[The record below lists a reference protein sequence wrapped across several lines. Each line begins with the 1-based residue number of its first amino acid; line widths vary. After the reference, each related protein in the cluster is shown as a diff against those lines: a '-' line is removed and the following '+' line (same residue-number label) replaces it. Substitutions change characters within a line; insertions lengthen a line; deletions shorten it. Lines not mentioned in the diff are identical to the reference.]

1 MAQTVANDMVKD
13 KEKALKA
20 AQNAKSKGG
29 VTIAEKIASEQERK
43 ANIQNAEHELA
54 IWQTIASVPEA
65 RQQAMAE
72 AQAQADA
79 EAEQKAYGREETVGL
94 PVALE
99 YLLEGGKGSIE
110 SAGYFLYGVQAA
122 FPHISAELQ
131 RVRDSIS
138 SEQLGMTPDSFVAS
152 NPHQLQEMRNFVAQS
167 YGDKGVELFDKL
179 TANSTGFIPR
189 DGKEVGLELE
199 NLTPVEAQA
208 KAEAERIKAE
218 EARRAEENTPIV
230 EAPLVEATEEVAEP
244 IVEETETT
252 TLPESEEEK
261 ESKNSTKSKSRK
273 APRRAVDAETE
284 ILRRLEEEWSDAPK
298 DVKEQI
304 KELADMSVAVTL
316 DDVVYGALEEVK
328 KKNAQYRLLLKDEGV
343 VRGAVNMTGISAKEL
358 QKSLGLN
365 AFASRAK
372 GGVSIEK
379 LAEIIYQTM
388 DKNIIGANKIDD
400 TDLRDMLI
408 EAIRTIGKPS
418 DLSYRRD
425 SSRIEMAERL
435 YNDWKEQEERYTE
448 EQASWDAQQEA
459 FEYAEEEWLKA
470 QAKALEDLPEGG
482 FMYIF
487 ADEFIQESKIRDI
500 EHGQV
505 NERSDNGDTILQGAQ
520 PDNTG
525 RVEDG
530 SEGRAVSE
538 GIGDALHIP
547 TAETSVGRTESA
559 PEWEVGN
566 EAEEV
571 DDTPSLLDVV
581 RTLYSKGKDVASRL
595 FSMKFFDVAQTPK
608 FMQELGLRGDKFT
621 IKYGVIARH
630 LGKDSSH
637 TLTERD
643 WEQLPQALQNP
654 FAISKLTD
662 KTDSYRIYT
671 TLQTES
677 GEFVVVGADVK
688 NAGREIEVNAV
699 STVFGRRNNANL
711 PKNEEVIY
719 MSKEIT
725 PEQSSLLERPNF
737 AQYPTEQEL
746 SNGKDTTSSQNSNEL
761 EDKNVQPTI
770 GEQVQAAEAEVNTN
784 PTEAQKEAGNYKKG
798 HVQIGTFNVTI
809 EQPKGS
815 VRSGVDKGGKKW
827 EVEMQNTYGYIRG
840 TEGVDGDHIDVFLSD
855 DIDGWDG
862 RQVFVVDQRNADG
875 SFDEHKVMLGFN
887 DINDAET
894 AYMSNYEEG
903 WQGLGAITGVSIENF
918 EKWIASSHR
927 KTKAFAEYKSVKTT
941 EGQSASADK
950 VEQYLSGN
958 LSEENMDLKEDV
970 FYENNA
976 DAERYLREFDEEADQ
991 EVSFSEVDGNRESGT
1006 IATDVAIGMLKDAGV
1021 EVVEATDAMA
1031 EAVLAKGGVQMM
1043 SVPEAKRR
1051 ADAIENLTPININ
1064 GNTKT
1069 KEELKEDYK
1078 NLPSVN
1084 KAGNKIQ
1091 FYVSAFKKIYK
1102 EGGLFGQII
1111 PQLDKILEQSVLAYS
1126 EADNLG
1132 GTKRPDGTIHKAHPN
1147 VVSFD
1152 NYVGKVTINGKEY
1165 YVRTTVK
1172 SQRVGAGA
1180 HSFFVTE
1187 VDVYEKS
1194 ANGLSVPN
1202 FPSGERDHQRIIDAK
1217 LQQFFDYAN
1226 GKANKMQ
1233 FHIAT
1238 ESTAPF
1244 YSNAK
1249 KAVLDIKQDKAT
1261 PQQWVAMLKKNG
1273 GLKAGE
1279 DAWLGLES
1287 WLSGQNGSVTKQ
1299 EIVDYIDEHAIEIE
1313 EVNYGESEVAQFED
1327 SDIYNEWAELGGDE
1341 DAFNEMIERYG
1352 DDFEMAFLYDEG
1364 QLYVADE
1371 DAASFFIDKGAE
1383 TINETRLTYT
1393 TGGLTDNREI
1403 ALTVPTIEPYNQND
1417 DIHFGDAGGGRAVAW
1432 VRFGETKT
1440 TKRIPDETA
1449 KLGYRVAPV
1458 RVLVIDEIQ
1467 SVRHQDGRE
1476 KGYRNEEVIAL
1487 ENRIN
1492 SLHEKM
1498 YGEGLAPEE
1507 YRELTRL
1514 REEQCEIIINAN
1526 PELKAESEKVKEL
1539 EKEYEALKKDNQSK
1553 LDSEGVELARL
1564 QTLQEDARSIAE
1576 YDRIEK
1582 EIQDI
1587 KDAADKRKAELNEF
1601 FNVTIG
1607 NAYDKLHKGIRN
1619 DLSKQVYGVPVAPFE
1634 KNWHELAMKRM
1645 LRYAAENG
1653 YDKVAWTTGAQQAA
1667 RYDMRQ
1673 QVDNIQVEENNI
1685 EEFNDGTPIA
1695 KNITIN
1701 TPRGNKIRYQADAEG
1716 NIRGGEYG
1724 GKNLKGVVGKEL
1736 AEKIMQ
1742 PGSFTIEE
1750 EGLAIGG
1757 EGMKG
1762 FYDKMLPSFVNKYTK
1777 KWGAKV
1783 GEVTMPSLEE
1793 GYQTMHS
1800 VDVTPQMKEDVMKG
1814 QPMFLRTPN
1823 GTVYGWTQGGKVF
1836 LTKEGMNAETPIH
1849 EYTHLWDKMVQQKNA
1864 ELWNRGKE
1872 LLKQTPTWNEV
1883 VNDKNY
1889 ANIAHDE
1896 DAVASEVHSRLSG
1909 ENGAKVLEQMIKD
1922 ARKDGAMA
1930 VAKAASI
1937 TERIKEWIKDM
1948 FAALKETLS
1957 AWSKQD
1963 LADLSIKDFNNL
1975 TLRDLA
1981 EGVNPTEFVT
1991 EEGDVQFSNDD
2002 EIPRLTK
2009 KRVEKIFG
2017 GIWIRTKQ
2025 EYAKFVSAVENY
2037 AFEEDGEGIA
2047 FTDNFL
2053 YAYYWNINGQ
2063 PIPYASVYLNRE
2075 QSQDIVNQVNQEI
2088 KDGRKD
2094 KRAKE
2099 YFDSI
2104 VGLARIFKTSN
2115 NADNGNNSSSSN
2127 RARNGRLDSSILR
2140 KGRYYNTPSLYVKT
2154 RRANEI
2160 AERFGEGAVSDEGV
2174 AMASDPVSKA
2184 IGEPRYGRGKKMREY
2199 AERQRRLMAQK
2210 VQEIAQKLKLDNVE
2224 IVTDASTL
2232 SGKRSF

>member
-1 MAQTVANDMVKD
+1 M
-13 KEKALKA
+13 
-20 AQNAKSKGG
+20 
-29 VTIAEKIASEQERK
+29 
-43 ANIQNAEHELA
+43 
-54 IWQTIASVPEA
+54 
-65 RQQAMAE
+65 
-72 AQAQADA
+72 AQAQA
-79 EAEQKAYGREETVGL
+79 EAEQNAYGREETVGL

-110 SAGYFLYGVQAA
+110 NAGYFLYGVQAA
-122 FPHISAELQ
+122 FPHIAAELQ
-131 RVRDSIS
+131 RVRDSIP
-138 SEQLGMTPDSFVAS
+138 SELLGMTPDLFVAS

-179 TANSTGFIPR
+179 TTNSTGFIPR
-189 DGKEVGLELE
+189 EGKKVGLELE
-199 NLTPVEAQA
+199 NLTPVEA
-208 KAEAERIKAE
+208 
-218 EARRAEENTPIV
+218 
-230 EAPLVEATEEVAEP
+230 PLVEA
-244 IVEETETT
+244 
-252 TLPESEEEK
+252 
-261 ESKNSTKSKSRK
+261 
-273 APRRAVDAETE
+273 
-284 ILRRLEEEWSDAPK
+284 
-298 DVKEQI
+298 
-304 KELADMSVAVTL
+304 
-316 DDVVYGALEEVK
+316 
-328 KKNAQYRLLLKDEGV
+328 
-343 VRGAVNMTGISAKEL
+343 
-358 QKSLGLN
+358 
-365 AFASRAK
+365 
-372 GGVSIEK
+372 
-379 LAEIIYQTM
+379 
-388 DKNIIGANKIDD
+388 
-400 TDLRDMLI
+400 
-408 EAIRTIGKPS
+408 
-418 DLSYRRD
+418 
-425 SSRIEMAERL
+425 
-435 YNDWKEQEERYTE
+435 
-448 EQASWDAQQEA
+448 
-459 FEYAEEEWLKA
+459 
-470 QAKALEDLPEGG
+470 
-482 FMYIF
+482 
-487 ADEFIQESKIRDI
+487 
-500 EHGQV
+500 
-505 NERSDNGDTILQGAQ
+505 
-520 PDNTG
+520 
-525 RVEDG
+525 
-530 SEGRAVSE
+530 
-538 GIGDALHIP
+538 
-547 TAETSVGRTESA
+547 
-559 PEWEVGN
+559 
-566 EAEEV
+566 AEEV

-581 RTLYSKGKDVASRL
+581 RTLYSKGKDVASKL
-595 FSMKFFDVAQTPK
+595 FQRSFFDVAQTPK

-719 MSKEIT
+719 RSKEIT

-746 SNGKDTTSSQNSNEL
+746 SNSKDTTSSQNNNEI

-770 GEQVQAAEAEVNTN
+770 GEQIQAAEAEVNIN
-784 PTEAQKEAGNYKKG
+784 PTEAQKE
-798 HVQIGTFNVTI
+798 
-809 EQPKGS
+809 
-815 VRSGVDKGGKKW
+815 
-827 EVEMQNTYGYIRG
+827 
-840 TEGVDGDHIDVFLSD
+840 
-855 DIDGWDG
+855 
-862 RQVFVVDQRNADG
+862 
-875 SFDEHKVMLGFN
+875 
-887 DINDAET
+887 
-894 AYMSNYEEG
+894 
-903 WQGLGAITGVSIENF
+903 
-918 EKWIASSHR
+918 
-927 KTKAFAEYKSVKTT
+927 
-941 EGQSASADK
+941 
-950 VEQYLSGN
+950 
-958 LSEENMDLKEDV
+958 
-970 FYENNA
+970 
-976 DAERYLREFDEEADQ
+976 
-991 EVSFSEVDGNRESGT
+991 VSFSIREGNVASNT
-1006 IATDVAIGMLKDAGV
+1006 IATEVAVGMLKDAGV

-1031 EAVLAKGGVQMM
+1031 EAVLAKGGVMM
-1043 SVPEAKRR
+1043 SM
-1051 ADAIENLTPININ
+1051 D
-1064 GNTKT
+1064 
-1069 KEELKEDYK
+1069 
-1078 NLPSVN
+1078 S
-1084 KAGNKIQ
+1084 
-1091 FYVSAFKKIYK
+1091 
-1102 EGGLFGQII
+1102 
-1111 PQLDKILEQSVLAYS
+1111 
-1126 EADNLG
+1126 
-1132 GTKRPDGTIHKAHPN
+1132 
-1147 VVSFD
+1147 
-1152 NYVGKVTINGKEY
+1152 
-1165 YVRTTVK
+1165 
-1172 SQRVGAGA
+1172 
-1180 HSFFVTE
+1180 
-1187 VDVYEKS
+1187 
-1194 ANGLSVPN
+1194 
-1202 FPSGERDHQRIIDAK
+1202 
-1217 LQQFFDYAN
+1217 
-1226 GKANKMQ
+1226 
-1233 FHIAT
+1233 
-1238 ESTAPF
+1238 APF

-1287 WLSGQNGSVTKQ
+1287 WLSGQTGSVTKQ
-1299 EIVDYIDEHAIEIE
+1299 EIIDYIDEHAIEIE
-1313 EVNYGESEVAQFED
+1313 EVNYGESEVSQFED

-1371 DAASFFIDKGAE
+1371 DAASFFIDKGTE
-1383 TINETRLTYT
+1383 TINETRLSYT
-1393 TGGLTDNREI
+1393 TEGLTDNREI

-1432 VRFGETKT
+1432 VRFGETTAYEEIDVEQEVTEFNEPYKASNGHMVYKPKGKPHSKDFIVYGQAKSGKMIYVVYINEKQIPVAHAT
-1440 TKRIPDETA
+1440 FEEARDAMNVYYKEHPQKRNKPL
-1449 KLGYRVAPV
+1449 K
-1458 RVLVIDEIQ
+1458 VLVIDEIQ
-1467 SVRHQDGRE
+1467 SKRHQDGRE
-1476 KGYRNEEVIAL
+1476 KGYRE
-1487 ENRIN
+1487 
-1492 SLHEKM
+1492 
-1498 YGEGLAPEE
+1498 
-1507 YRELTRL
+1507 
-1514 REEQCEIIINAN
+1514 REEEINERVKAARGANIIATNAHLEFRMKMKEKYGN
-1526 PELKAESEKVKEL
+1526 PMEFQGSAEERKEARKAWKMRWTAEELATDTELYDKMTDTRREYEKLL
-1539 EKEYEALKKDNQSK
+1539 EKQ
-1553 LDSEGVELARL
+1553 R
-1564 QTLQEDARSIAE
+1564 
-1576 YDRIEK
+1576 
-1582 EIQDI
+1582 
-1587 KDAADKRKAELNEF
+1587 
-1601 FNVTIG
+1601 
-1607 NAYDKLHKGIRN
+1607 
-1619 DLSKQVYGVPVAPFE
+1619 GVPVAPFE

-1724 GKNLKGVVGKEL
+1724 GKNLKDVVGKEL

-1783 GEVTMPSLEE
+1783 GEVTMPSLED

-1849 EYTHLWDKMVQQKNA
+1849 EYTHLWDKMVQQKNP

-1963 LADLSIKDFNNL
+1963 LADLSIEDFNNL

-1981 EGVNPTEFVT
+1981 EGVNPNEYVT
-1991 EEGDVQFSNDD
+1991 EEGDVQFMGSRVDKRMADISNYFNGRTLSAEQQAVVDVYSGKSNNLPISINRAD
-2002 EIPRLTK
+2002 SNIKVVMRQGVEQKAGAKHSLFRHYGTNVGVITSEDIILIPEIFANGERVK
-2009 KRVEKIFG
+2009 KQHGNTTLYEY
-2017 GIWIRTKQ
+2017 KQ
-2025 EYAKFVSAVENY
+2025 
-2037 AFEEDGEGIA
+2037 
-2047 FTDNFL
+2047 T
-2053 YAYYWNINGQ
+2053 INGVK
-2063 PIPYASVYLNRE
+2063 YTVLTEVNNRGA
-2075 QSQDIVNQVNQEI
+2075 EI
-2088 KDGRKD
+2088 
-2094 KRAKE
+2094 
-2099 YFDSI
+2099 FDDYYTDRSK
-2104 VGLARIFKTSN
+2104 VAR
-2115 NADNGNNSSSSN
+2115 SSN
-2127 RARNGRLDSSILR
+2127 TQLSAQADSNLASQREVTQNSANSNSEGEI
-2140 KGRYYNTPSLYVKT
+2140 T
-2154 RRANEI
+2154 RQGSGVI
-2160 AERFGEGAVSDEGV
+2160 SDEGV
-2174 AMASDPVSKA
+2174 TMASDPVSKA

-2232 SGKRSF
+2232 SGKRAKAKGYFNPTTGKIVIVIPNHASVLDVEETVLHEAVAHYGLRKLFGKHFDTFLDNVYESADPEIRKKIASLAAKNGWDFRKATEEYLAMLAEDTEFESVTYTGWWFKVKELFRKMLDKLGLEDFAKEGLTLSDNELRYILLRSYQHLQGHRGLMFEAEDAVKQYELGVGNYSAPKVAESGEEGDYYRDGDFTPRDRVMARDHYERVVSSGSYQFREAVQDSMLGLRRLMESILPKTKIEEIAGSENAYIFENRMSSTNAGEQHVYFTRYMKPLLEEIGRICRASKVKRDALTEYLMAKHGLERNEYMRKKDIEAKLNGIELTNFQKVVAEAYTTNANNLTIGFKDAKGKSRNIRFRQGDENKAGIKHSVFKHYQTNSNYFSADEVLLIPQILEKGKRKQSGKDVTYELSINDAIFTVTTEMSGMAEKFTNFFTNRKPTVEEQGSSNTENQHEQPQQSVSQCEVTQNSANSNSEGEITRQGSGVISDEGVTMASDPVSKAIGEPRYGRGKKMREYAERQRRLMAQKVQEIAQKLKLDNVEIVTDASTLSRAVILNTQH